1 MSARKTAIALR
12 DYSEVLT
19 NEERRCYLEDILA
32 IPSIV
37 DGKHIRRSAR
47 LAKIQRRDK
56 NNTGSREMRSAC
68 RYTSIECRI

>member
-37 DGKHIRRSAR
+37 DGNHIRRSAR
-47 LAKIQRRDK
+47 LAKIQRSDM
-56 NNTGSREMRSAC
+56 NNERRQ
-68 RYTSIECRI
+68 